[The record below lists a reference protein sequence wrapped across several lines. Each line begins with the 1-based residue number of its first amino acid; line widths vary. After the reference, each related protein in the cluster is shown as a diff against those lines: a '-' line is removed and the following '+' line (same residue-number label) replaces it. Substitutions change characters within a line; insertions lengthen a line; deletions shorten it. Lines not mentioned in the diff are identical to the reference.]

1 MENNIDNMENTE
13 NMESLVGTGKV
24 KDYFS
29 SVYVYGRV
37 WMLLALTLLLAA
49 PAFIS
54 TYYNAWPHFGEFFMG
69 FMGIAPTFWVVGIIE
84 MFTFTPMLGVGGSY
98 LGFVTGN
105 LTNLKVPCAIN
116 AMSAAKVEAGTKEG
130 EIISTIA
137 IAVSSVVTTI
147 IITLGVFLL
156 FWIRPVLEAPV
167 LVPAFANILPAL
179 FGALGVVMISRG
191 WKIAVAPIVFML
203 VLFMFVPGLASAV
216 GVLVPAGVIVAVV
229 AARVLYKK
237 GWLK

>member
-1 MENNIDNMENTE
+1 MQKT
-13 NMESLVGTGKV
+13 

-29 SVYVYGRV
+29 NMHLYGRI
-37 WMLLALTLLLAA
+37 WMLVALLLFMTV

-54 TYYNAWPHFGEFFMG
+54 IYYNSWPIFAELMVGLLG
-69 FMGIAPTFWVVGIIE
+69 VAPTFWLVSSIE
-84 MFTFTPMLGVGGSY
+84 VLTYVPMLGAGGSY

-116 AMSAAKVEAGTKEG
+116 AMTAVKAEAGTEEG
-130 EIISTIA
+130 EIVSTIA
-137 IAVSSVVTTI
+137 IAVSSIVTAL
-147 IITLGVFLL
+147 IITVGVFLL
-156 FWIRPVLEAPV
+156 FWVRPILEAPV
-167 LVPAFANILPAL
+167 LEPAFANILPSL

-203 VLFMFVPGLASAV
+203 VLFILVPSLASSV
-216 GVLVPAGVIVAVV
+216 GILVPAGVIIAVV
-229 AARVLYKK
+229 SARLLYKK